1 MAENVGRNDPCP
13 CGSGKKFKKCCG
25 VQKKMHM
32 RSATVITGSKTSSLL
47 DRIGT
52 SSGLNKDSEE
62 KIPSL
67 KERVSKMVE
76 ERPLKKSD

>member
-25 VQKKMHM
+25 VQKKMNM

-47 DRIGT
+47 ERIGT
-52 SSGLNKDSEE
+52 SSGLNKDPEE

-76 ERPLKKSD
+76 EHPLKKSD

>member
-25 VQKKMHM
+25 VSKKMNM

-52 SSGLNKDSEE
+52 SSSLNKDPEE

-67 KERVSKMVE
+67 KERVSKMAQE
-76 ERPLKKSD
+76 HPLKKSD